1 MTHKA
6 QSLGYL
12 PEVILAGRRI
22 NDGMGKYVATEVVK
36 LMICKE
42 QKIFGA
48 KVLQLGITF
57 KENCPDIRNSH
68 AADVARGL
76 EEFGCAVDIFD
87 PWANP
92 AEVEQEYG
100 LKSVREIPA
109 GVKYDAIVLAVA
121 HRKFA
126 DFDPENFRNPN
137 TVVFEELEEAN
148 QLSGEKRTEKKKEI
162 AVKEES
168 IGNGTHPELKGYTSK
183 IEKYSE
189 SLESCQQELKKM
201 QEDEANQK
209 ELYAQ
214 SKLAQCMIGS
224 YKQYVRNRKKAA
236 LVVFMTFAAA
246 TPEIGFKVVPLDQAG
261 KFLGTLK
268 EFSNPGEGEQFLT
281 DNRAKLDALK
291 NAILTGPLV
300 EAPVKIQA
308 FCEGLTDSS
317 AA

>member
-1 MTHKA
+1 LPKGSKA
-6 QSLGYL
+6 DHFGKIFNVSGSSVKSAQIVIKNGLPMVKEFVQKGAWRVSLAKKIAELKLEDQKLLVEDALTRGRS
-12 PEVILAGRRI
+12 LAGRWY
-22 NDGMGKYVATEVVK
+22 DKYALKLNSREVALIESLET
-36 LMICKE
+36 
-42 QKIFGA
+42 
-48 KVLQLGITF
+48 ITGSR
-57 KENCPDIRNSH
+57 DT
-68 AADVARGL
+68 L
-76 EEFGCAVDIFD
+76 VDTLR
-87 PWANP
+87 
-92 AEVEQEYG
+92 QR
-100 LKSVREIPA
+100 LRQ
-109 GVKYDAIVLAVA
+109 
-121 HRKFA
+121 
-126 DFDPENFRNPN
+126 
-137 TVVFEELEEAN
+137 ELEEAN

-162 AVKEES
+162 AAKEES
-168 IGNGTHPELKGYTSK
+168 IENGTHPELKGYTSK

-236 LVVFMTFAAA
+236 LVVFMAFAAT
-246 TPEIGFKVVPLDQAG
+246 TPEIGFKIVPLDQAG
-261 KFLGTLK
+261 KFLGTVK

-281 DNRAKLDALK
+281 GNRAKLDALK